1 MNVEFTATAW
11 EDFKYWIQFDINKVD
26 KINELIRS
34 IRQNPFKG
42 IGSPEPLRH
51 ELKGFWSR
59 RIDYEHRLVYRVVG
73 KPSQD
78 YKIQILQCRFHY
90 SDK

>member
-11 EDFKYWIQFDINKVD
+11 EDFRYWIQFDITKVD

-59 RIDYEHRLVYRVVG
+59 RIDHEHRLVYRVVG
-73 KPSQD
+73 KPGQD
-78 YKIQILQCRFHY
+78 YKIQIIQCRFHY
-90 SDK
+90 SNK

>member
-1 MNVEFTATAW
+1 MTIEFTQTAW
-11 EDFKYWIQFDINKVD
+11 EDFKYWIQFDTAKVD

-34 IRQNPFKG
+34 IKQNPFKG

-51 ELKGFWSR
+51 ELQGFWSR

-73 KPSQD
+73 KVGAEH
-78 YKIQILQCRFHY
+78 KIQIIQCRYHY

>member
-11 EDFKYWIQFDINKVD
+11 EDFKHWIQFDITKVD

-34 IRQNPFKG
+34 IKQSPFKG

-73 KPSQD
+73 KPGQD
-78 YKIQILQCRFHY
+78 YKIQIIQCRFHY

>member
-1 MNVEFTATAW
+1 MNVEFTAAAW
-11 EDFKYWIQFDINKVD
+11 EDFKYWIQFDITKVD

-59 RIDYEHRLVYRVVG
+59 RIDHEHRLVYGVVG
-73 KPSQD
+73 KPGQD
-78 YKIQILQCRFHY
+78 YKIQIIQCRFHY

>member
-1 MNVEFTATAW
+1 MNVEFTAAAR
-11 EDFKYWIQFDINKVD
+11 EDFNHWIQFDKTKVD

-34 IRQNPFKG
+34 NRQNPFKG

-51 ELKGFWSR
+51 ELQGFWSR
-59 RIDYEHRLVYRVVG
+59 RIDYEHRLVYRIVG
-73 KPSQD
+73 TMGKD
-78 YKIQILQCRFHY
+78 LKIQIIQCRYHY

>member
-1 MNVEFTATAW
+1 MNVEFTAHAW
-11 EDFKYWIQFDINKVD
+11 EDFNYWLQFDTTKVD

-51 ELKGFWSR
+51 ELQGFWSR

-73 KPSQD
+73 IKGKD
-78 YKIQILQCRFHY
+78 YKIQIIQCRFHY